1 MPKQSTHHIARR
13 SGRLASR
20 LAVLGASA
28 VLAGCAVGVGFG
40 IPLAPGVS
48 LSVGVGPGG
57 PSLGLSTGWGPLGAG
72 ISVNPRGQ
80 LVGSAGIGVGAG
92 PVGVGV
98 GRSVVLHDPQQP
110 LAYALPEAPA
120 YGDGQPGD
128 PVAP

>member
-1 MPKQSTHHIARR
+1 MPKQSTHHIARK

-80 LVGSAGIGVGAG
+80 LVGSAGVGMGAG

-98 GRSVVLHDPQQP
+98 GRSVVLHDPQPP
-110 LAYALPEAPA
+110 LAYALPAAPA
-120 YGDGQPGD
+120 YGGGQPGD

>member
-1 MPKQSTHHIARR
+1 MPNQSRQYAAP
-13 SGRLASR
+13 GRLASR
-20 LAVLGASA
+20 LIVMGASA

-48 LSVGVGPGG
+48 LNVGVGSGG

-80 LVGSAGIGVGAG
+80 LVGSAGVGVGAG

-98 GRSVVLHDPQQP
+98 GRSVVLHDPQASA
-110 LAYALPEAPA
+110 AYALPAAPA
-120 YGDGQPGD
+120 YGIGQPGD